1 VALRVTDT
9 GCGIPPE
16 HLANVFEPFFTT
28 KGAKGTGLG
37 LSQVYGFAGRSGG
50 SVALASE
57 PGRGT
62 TVKLYLPRSHG
73 TIERAADED
82 AGEFLAAGNET
93 VLVVE
98 DNDEVRTVAVSLLE
112 QLGYR
117 TTAVESAPVAL
128 EKLSAGATFDLIF
141 TDVVLPGDVDG
152 LALARRVKSRYPGI
166 PIVLTT
172 GYAKIFDTEPE
183 FPVLRK
189 PYQLAALGR
198 AMRDALVSAKMQRS
212 AAAGR

>member
-1 VALRVTDT
+1 VSDT
-9 GCGIPPE
+9 GYGIPPE
-16 HLANVFEPFFTT
+16 HLAKVFDPFFTT

-37 LSQVYGFAGRSGG
+37 LSQVYGFALRSGG

-62 TVKLYLPRSHG
+62 TVTLYLPRSRG
-73 TIERAADED
+73 AIEQPANEN
-82 AGEFLAAGNET
+82 AGQFLAVGNET

-128 EKLSAGATFDLIF
+128 ERLAAGATFDLIF
-141 TDVVLPGDVDG
+141 TDVVMPGDIDG
-152 LALARRVKSRYPGI
+152 LALARTVKSRYPGI

>member
-1 VALRVTDT
+1 
-9 GCGIPPE
+9 
-16 HLANVFEPFFTT
+16 
-28 KGAKGTGLG
+28 
-37 LSQVYGFAGRSGG
+37 
-50 SVALASE
+50 
-57 PGRGT
+57 
-62 TVKLYLPRSHG
+62 
-73 TIERAADED
+73 
-82 AGEFLAAGNET
+82 
-93 VLVVE
+93 
-98 DNDEVRTVAVSLLE
+98 VRTVSVSLLE

-128 EKLSAGATFDLIF
+128 EKLAAGAAFDLIF

-152 LALARRVKSRYPGI
+152 LALARTVKSRYPGI

-198 AMRDALVSAKMQRS
+198 ARFGEVASGRVGRSLNFNEIGTTRMSRDARSMSAIEGRS
-212 AAAGR
+212 EVKYSPRVFRMLARLRHRTSRLGRAMVAPLRSIAADLS